1 MRFPRKVDREEGLLS
16 LDFLIGFT
24 IFLIALIFV
33 GIMISGLL
41 VHLQSRTIDYD
52 AVAYRTS
59 VVLVEDPG
67 EPANWQLADL
77 KYPAERAN
85 VKRLGLAIQKNYP
98 GILLQDKVGKFF
110 DDTSSTGCLAEGT
123 FCNPE
128 DYREKLIFG
137 DYPYHFNIS
146 LKTLDSSSQTRSVGD
161 PVPDQSRYGYI
172 KRIVKIQ
179 KPDSIHIYNATSE
192 SESCLKTTSFR
203 FNITKLYDDVPP
215 PYRIDP
221 LSQNVSILFRN
232 FSQNGTGAWPSITD
246 IQICTYPIALTGGG
260 CIGADAYDD
269 SPRMIVTIDGNKE
282 YNSGD
287 PAANTVTDY
296 VSINLEKGFFTRI
309 GYDRFGTIDLIMTFD
324 QNVTNQDHNYDYSS
338 SAASLPEL
346 QSAVLEVW
354 VW

>member
-1 MRFPRKVDREEGLLS
+1 MRVPRKIDREEGLLS

-33 GIMISGLL
+33 GVMISGLL

-67 EPANWQLADL
+67 EPANWQLANL
-77 KYPAERAN
+77 TYPEERAN

-98 GILLQDKVGKFF
+98 EILLQDKVEKFF
-110 DDTSSTGCLAEGT
+110 NDTSSAGCLAEGK

-146 LKTLDSSSQTRSVGD
+146 LKYLDSPSHLFTVGD
-161 PVPDQSRYGYI
+161 PVPVWSNFGYI

-179 KPDSIHIYNATSE
+179 RPDSIHSYNVISDSE
-192 SESCLKTTSFR
+192 SSLKTASFR
-203 FNITKLYDDVPP
+203 FNITDLYAIPP

-221 LSQNVSILFRN
+221 LNQNVTILLQDFK
-232 FSQNGTGAWPSITD
+232 QNATGAYPIITD

-260 CIGADAYDD
+260 CIGADAYED
-269 SPRMIVTIDGNKE
+269 SPRMNVTIDGTKLVP
-282 YNSGD
+282 D
-287 PAANTVTDY
+287 TVTNN

-309 GYDRFGTIDLIMTFD
+309 GYDRFGTIDLILTFD
-324 QNVTNQDHNYDYSS
+324 QNVTNQEFYSYDYSS

-346 QSAVLEVW
+346 ESAVLEVYIW
-354 VW
+354 

>member
-1 MRFPRKVDREEGLLS
+1 MRVLRKIDREEGLLS
-16 LDFLIGFT
+16 LDFIIGFT

-33 GIMISGLL
+33 GVMISGLL

-67 EPANWQLADL
+67 EPPNWQLADL

-98 GILLQDKVGKFF
+98 GILLQDKVEKFF
-110 DDTSSTGCLAEGT
+110 EGTSSPGCLAEGN

-146 LKTLDSSSQTRSVGD
+146 LKNLDSPSQLFTVGD
-161 PVPDQSRYGYI
+161 QVPVWSSFGYI

-179 KPDSIHIYNATSE
+179 RPDSVHRYNVTSD
-192 SESCLKTTSFR
+192 SGSSLKTASFR
-203 FNITKLYDDVPP
+203 FDIADLYAIPP

-221 LSQNVSILFRN
+221 LNQNVTILLQDFE
-232 FSQNGTGAWPSITD
+232 QNTTGVWPTITD

-260 CIGADAYDD
+260 CIGADAYED
-269 SPRMIVTIDGNKE
+269 SPRMNVTIDGSTV
-282 YNSGD
+282 YNRWD
-287 PAANTVTDY
+287 LVPVTKN
-296 VSINLEKGFFTRI
+296 VSINLEKGFFSRI
-309 GYDRFGTIDLIMTFD
+309 GYDRFGTIDLLIMFD
-324 QNVTNQDHNYDYSS
+324 QNVTNHEFYSYDYSS
-338 SAASLPEL
+338 SAVSLPEL
-346 QSAVLEVW
+346 ESAVLEVYIW
-354 VW
+354 

>member
-1 MRFPRKVDREEGLLS
+1 MRVPRKFDREEGLLS

-33 GIMISGLL
+33 GVMISGLL

-67 EPANWQLADL
+67 EPANWQLANL
-77 KYPAERAN
+77 SYPAERAN

-98 GILLQDKVGKFF
+98 GILLQDKVEKFF
-110 DDTSSTGCLAEGT
+110 NDTTSAGCLAEGK

-137 DYPYHFNIS
+137 DYPYYFNIS
-146 LKTLDSSSQTRSVGD
+146 LKNLDAPSPTLTVGN
-161 PVPDQSRYGYI
+161 PIPDQTRYGYI
-172 KRIVKIQ
+172 KRVVKIQ
-179 KPDSIHIYNATSE
+179 KPDSIHLYNVTPDSAS
-192 SESCLKTTSFR
+192 SLKTASFR
-203 FNITKLYDDVPP
+203 FDIAELYDIPP

-221 LSQNVSILFRN
+221 LNQNVSILIRD
-232 FSQNGTGAWPSITD
+232 FSQNGTGAWPNITD

-260 CIGADAYDD
+260 CIGADAYED

-282 YNSGD
+282 YDSGD
-287 PAANTVTDY
+287 PSTNMVTDN

-324 QNVTNQDHNYDYSS
+324 QNVTNQEVYSYDSD